1 MASCFHFLWYISCPK
16 MAFWLVP
23 NKRAKV
29 TNASLGKPEERTAI
43 TMKGE
48 IQAVNSEWIEIACV
62 KLTSSNSMAP

>member
-1 MASCFHFLWYISCPK
+1 